1 MKRHTNYELVVDRL
15 VIVLGLLTLTLWG
28 LGSQSAIAEDSPQ
41 VRCADNAQQI
51 GSERVRPKESPG
63 MRAYLDPVTGEFG
76 VPPSWEEEALGTEA
90 LVAPGAPAS
99 TSDAGLVE
107 TPSPVPGGGVMVD
120 LQGRF
125 QSPLVATIGTDGK
138 MTMRHLPCVQDS
150 DDQGVRQ

>member
-15 VIVLGLLTLTLWG
+15 VIVLGLLTLTLWS
-28 LGSQSAIAEDSPQ
+28 LGDQSAIAEDSPQ

-51 GSERVRPKESPG
+51 GAERVQPEESPG

-76 VPPSWEEEALGTEA
+76 VPPSWEEEAQGTEA

-107 TPSPVPGGGVMVD
+107 TTSPVPGGGVTVD

-138 MTMRHLPCVQDS
+138 MTMRHLRCVQDS
-150 DDQGVRQ
+150 DDQGVIQ